1 MPDKLIEGYRRFRES
16 YYEQHKEELNALT
29 EGQAPSIAI
38 ISCCDSRV
46 DPGIVFNATPG
57 ELFVVRNVANL
68 VPPYELQGQYHGTS
82 AALEFAVRHLQ
93 VEHVVV
99 LGHAHCGGI
108 KLLLDSETSPAE
120 SNFLHNWVSIAQ
132 PVLQSLGKIEDYD
145 DPEQRQHEC
154 EKAALRLSLQNLMT
168 FPWIAERV
176 EAGKLKLHGWYYDL
190 ATSTIMR
197 IEG

>member
-1 MPDKLIEGYRRFRES
+1 MPDRLLEGYRSFRQG
-16 YYEQHKEELNALT
+16 YYKEHKSELGALA
-29 EGQAPSIAI
+29 EGQSPRVAI

-108 KLLLDSETSPAE
+108 QLLLDSETDAGD

-132 PVLQSLGKIEDYD
+132 PVLQNLPKKEDYQ
-145 DPEQRQHEC
+145 DPEQRQHDC
-154 EKAALRLSLQNLMT
+154 EKAALKLSLKNLMT

-176 EAGKLKLHGWYYDL
+176 EAGKLQLHGWYYDL
-190 ATSTIMR
+190 ATSTIER
-197 IEG
+197 VEG